1 MESHLTSLRGSVWSH
16 FLISL
21 FNCLNILENKLVRIK
36 IICPGWWIQKHTE
49 KNIPWLTENTFLF
62 HTGLLL
68 LEYLHSYHSTKK
80 LTIFSSTPT
89 KLWEIYTL
97 NLKTLKQYF
106 HLHPSQEQRWPTQ
119 TLLIYHPSTSLIFI
133 LMQKVVWQSRELPS
147 GNQSNLPS
155 FNYICSS
162 VQLTCHHRYQ
172 GRRRGSTLQVVP
184 LRSSS
189 VSVSVSWDGMMC
201 TAEVFAEST
210 FLSTSSLHGQKFF

>member
-36 IICPGWWIQKHTE
+36 IICPGWWIQKHTM
-49 KNIPWLTENTFLF
+49 KSIPRLTENMFLF

-89 KLWEIYTL
+89 KLWEIHTL
-97 NLKTLKQYF
+97 NVK
-106 HLHPSQEQRWPTQ
+106 TQ
-119 TLLIYHPSTSLIFI
+119 TIFSLTSFSRAPMALLIYHPSTSLIFI

>member
-89 KLWEIYTL
+89 KLWEMHTL
-97 NLKTLKQYF
+97 NVK
-106 HLHPSQEQRWPTQ
+106 TQ
-119 TLLIYHPSTSLIFI
+119 TIFSLTSFSRAAMAYSDPTHLPPKHFPHFHSDAEGCMAEQGTSIREPIQLAIF
-133 LMQKVVWQSRELPS
+133 
-147 GNQSNLPS
+147 
-155 FNYICSS
+155 
-162 VQLTCHHRYQ
+162 QLH
-172 GRRRGSTLQVVP
+172 L
-184 LRSSS
+184 
-189 VSVSVSWDGMMC
+189 
-201 TAEVFAEST
+201 
-210 FLSTSSLHGQKFF
+210 FLSPAHMPPQVPGQKKG

>member
-106 HLHPSQEQRWPTQ
+106 HLHPSQEHQWPYSFTTQ
-119 TLLIYHPSTSLIFI
+119 A
-133 LMQKVVWQSRELPS
+133 
-147 GNQSNLPS
+147 LPS
-155 FNYICSS
+155 FSFWCRRLYGRAGNFH
-162 VQLTCHHRYQ
+162 QGTNPTCHL
-172 GRRRGSTLQVVP
+172 STTFVP
-184 LRSSS
+184 QSSS
-189 VSVSVSWDGMMC
+189 HATTG
-201 TAEVFAEST
+201 TRAEEGVAHCR
-210 FLSTSSLHGQKFF
+210 LCL